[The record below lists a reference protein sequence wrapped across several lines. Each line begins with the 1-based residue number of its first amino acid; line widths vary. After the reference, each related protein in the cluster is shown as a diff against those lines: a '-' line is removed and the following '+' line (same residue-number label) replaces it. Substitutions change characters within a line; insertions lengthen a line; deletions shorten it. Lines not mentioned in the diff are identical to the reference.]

1 MFSENEL
8 YDNEWGFFVEMDPEL
23 KRVPALRQIS
33 RGPNHLSCIGEEVT
47 YYDKSTRQGY
57 NIKKMHKDSE
67 DLTDNIEIK
76 ADCNLKAKIKHITPY
91 ILVSIGSVVVVV
103 VTVFYWKENNMI

>member
-1 MFSENEL
+1 MYYEDEL

-23 KRVPALRQIS
+23 KRVPVLRPIS
-33 RGPNHLSCIGEEVT
+33 RAPNNLSCISEEVT
-47 YYDKSTRQGY
+47 YYDKSTTQGY

-76 ADCNLKAKIKHITPY
+76 AGCNLKAKIKHITPY
-91 ILVSIGSVVVVV
+91 ILVSVGAVIV
-103 VTVFYWKENNMI
+103 VTFLYWKENNMI